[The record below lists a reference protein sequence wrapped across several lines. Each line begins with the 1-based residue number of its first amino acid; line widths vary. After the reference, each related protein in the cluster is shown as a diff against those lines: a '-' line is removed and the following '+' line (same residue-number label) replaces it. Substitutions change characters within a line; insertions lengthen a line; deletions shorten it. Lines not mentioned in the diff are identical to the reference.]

1 MSDAISCKLCIIGA
15 GLSGLNAL
23 FVAAD
28 KLKKT
33 DKVVLIDR
41 NVGAGG
47 MWNNTYDH
55 VRLHQPHRMF
65 TVGNLAWEPKR
76 PPAYLPTGAEVNEH
90 LRSCVNRLRKR
101 IDLTELYS
109 HEMVSSEETPDGV
122 EVTCKSLETGETVSV
137 MAEKLIDASASD
149 IPVSEPLELQS
160 SAVVSTTPEK
170 LKDHVYSESDT
181 PIYVVGGGKTGIDT
195 IGWLAKVVP
204 NRKTILINGK
214 GVSFTRR
221 ESAHPQGLSRWTDG
235 DLFVRSFRNVAM
247 EFDGTNENDAYQ
259 YFHDTYAISLKNS
272 GLGHLFAYLSEE
284 ELETAE
290 HHLHEIIP
298 DYIEDVVDTPNGPQL
313 VLRSGETRP
322 VPAGSLVVNC
332 TGYVMRR
339 DRPEMPFLSDGGRI
353 LSITPRSAVFFLPAA
368 GAFFLTQ
375 LFLTGKL
382 PKTDVYSV
390 DLTRMMDEDKRL
402 LHMTA
407 VSLSLLNHITFLDT
421 IPVPDLL
428 RCGLDIDRW
437 FPLPRRGLLI
447 MDLKLNGKRYQ
458 RHCRQ
463 SLAKV
468 EERTGATHH
477 SLSHS
482 KRKLQAA

>member
-1 MSDAISCKLCIIGA
+1 MSTALTCKLCIVGA

-23 FVAAD
+23 FVATD
-28 KLKKT
+28 KLKRGEKI
-33 DKVVLIDR
+33 VLIDR
-41 NVGAGG
+41 NVGPGG

-65 TVGNLAWEPKR
+65 TVGNLPWEPTR

-90 LRSCVNRLRKR
+90 LISCRDRLSKR
-101 IDLTELYS
+101 TDLTEFYR
-109 HEMVSSEETPDGV
+109 HEMVSAEETEDSV
-122 EVTCKSLETGETVSV
+122 EITCKPLDGDGGPVIIR
-137 MAEKLIDASASD
+137 ADQFIDASASD
-149 IPVSEPLELQS
+149 IPISEPLPLS
-160 SAVVSTTPEK
+160 SSTIVSTTPEA
-170 LKDHVYSESDT
+170 LKDHIYSESDA
-181 PIYVVGGGKTGIDT
+181 PIFVVGGGKTGIDT
-195 IGWLAKVVP
+195 IGWLATVAP
-204 NRKTILINGK
+204 NRKTVLINGK

-221 ESAHPQGLSRWTDG
+221 ESAHPKGLSRWIEG

-247 EFDGTNENDAYQ
+247 EFDGTNEDDAYR
-259 YFHDTYAISLKNS
+259 YFHDTYAISLNGT

-284 ELETAE
+284 ELKTAE
-290 HHLHEIIP
+290 YHLSEIVE
-298 DYIEDVVDTPNGPQL
+298 DYLDDVVDTDNGPQL
-313 VLRSGETRP
+313 KLRSGASREI
-322 VPAGSLVVNC
+322 PAGSLIVNC

-339 DRPEMPFLSDGGRI
+339 AREKVPFLSEGGRT

-382 PKTDVYSV
+382 AKTDVHSV
-390 DLTRMMDEDKRL
+390 DLTGMMGEDKRL

-407 VSLSLLNHITFLDT
+407 VSLSLLNHITFLNT

-428 RCGLDIDRW
+428 SCGLDIDRW

-458 RHCRQ
+458 RQCRKA
-463 SLAKV
+463 LAKV
-468 EERTGATHH
+468 EERLKTAG
-477 SLSHS
+477 SGSE
-482 KRKLQAA
+482 QAAA